1 MIRALLWD
9 VDGTLAETER
19 DGHRVAFNEAFA
31 AAGLPWRWSATRYG
45 ELLAVAG
52 GRERLLH
59 DMRSQP
65 DAPAGE
71 SARAQLAQR
80 LHQLKNAHYAAIVG
94 RGALRLRAGVEA
106 LLADC
111 LESGVRLAVVTTTS
125 RVNVQALL
133 ARQLGAQWGE
143 RFAAVVC
150 AEEAPLKK
158 PHPQVYHR
166 ALAVLRLG
174 PGQAVAV
181 EDSPAGLEAAR
192 RAGVPVVL
200 TRSHYF
206 PATPAAE
213 ALAAGPSLGQT
224 HGWVPAVHEAAARI
238 TLAQLTRWYAQRMLA
253 APRNAAR

>member
-31 AAGLPWRWSATRYG
+31 AAGVPWRWSEARYG

-65 DAPAGE
+65 QAPADAI
-71 SARAQLAQR
+71 ARAQLAHH
-80 LHQLKNAHYAAIVG
+80 LHQLKNARYAAIVV
-94 RGALRLRAGVEA
+94 RGALRLRAGVAA

-111 LESGVRLAVVTTTS
+111 MAGGVRLAIVTTTS

-133 ARQLGAQWGE
+133 GRQLGPNWAA

-150 AEEAPLKK
+150 AADAPRKK
-158 PHPQVYHR
+158 PDPQAYLQGLA
-166 ALAVLRLG
+166 ALALA
-174 PGQAVAV
+174 PEEAVAV

-192 RAGVPVVL
+192 RAHVPVLL

-206 PATPAAE
+206 PTTVAAG
-213 ALAAGPSLGQT
+213 ALAAGPSLGQA
-224 HGWVPAVHEAAARI
+224 HGWQPAARASATRI
-238 TLAQLTRWYAQRMLA
+238 TLAQVAHWHAAQLPDR
-253 APRNAAR
+253 AARVS